1 MLRLEIHLYTK
12 DNEMTYFADFDLFAS
27 KQNNEELTW
36 QLSKLRHGKRRR
48 ERGQARF
55 GRSLARTARP
65 EWDS

>member
-1 MLRLEIHLYTK
+1 
-12 DNEMTYFADFDLFAS
+12 MTYFADFDHFAS

-36 QLSKLRHGKRRR
+36 QLSKLRLGKRRR